1 MPVDATEPT
10 GLAAHLPAG
19 THLGSQVWRYDRGP
33 LACALLLA
41 LVGAAANLM
50 VPWLVQ
56 RTIGAFTEHRPLGA
70 LVTVMAVSAVGGAI
84 ASSCSGYLLARVGE
98 RLILRL
104 RCQVMT
110 HILRLP
116 ISVVRRHGTGNLVAR
131 VTADATRL
139 RSVIDVGVVQLPLA
153 ILTVCA
159 TIVAMALLDGT
170 LVLLTLASF
179 TVAATGIGLILKH
192 VRRNAIAQQNATG
205 ALAHRFTA
213 HLAALVTIKAYRAE
227 ARIGERLGDD
237 AAQVTRTSMAGAR
250 LLSLITPVM
259 GLGQQTAMVVVI
271 LGGGARLVDGTL
283 STGSF
288 AAFLLYLLQLVGP
301 VTLIATGVGRLQ
313 SGIAAR
319 VRFDEL
325 LAIPTEFD
333 HGLPNALAKAETDA
347 PAVSFRLVSLHHTDA
362 AVPALKD
369 VSFTLPRTGLTAL
382 VGPSGAGKSTALAL
396 VEGFLDPDGGEVHV
410 LGRNV
415 RDWPLADLR
424 RHIAYVDQQFTLV
437 EDTVRE
443 NLLLGHDDPVATSR
457 LRGALESVG
466 LLSDID
472 ALPKDWRPY
481 SAGSTTCPEGNDSAS
496 RRPVRSSPMPR
507 WSSWTNPHP
516 SRTASTSSVSG
527 QSWTISPPPARCS
540 SSLTACPPSATR
552 IRCCCSTRASSTA
565 PTPTRASSRTAS
577 ATRSSSEGR
586 LAAGRLE
593 VAPEWMPGH

>member
-472 ALPKDWRPY
+472 ALPQGLETVLGRQHDLSGGQRQRL
-481 SAGSTTCPEGNDSAS
+481 A
-496 RRPVRSSPMPR
+496 
-507 WSSWTNPHP
+507 
-516 SRTASTSSVSG
+516 TARALLTDAPLVLLDEPTSQQDG
-527 QSWTISPPPARCS
+527 LNEQRF
-540 SSLTACPPSATR
+540 
-552 IRCCCSTRASSTA
+552 RAILDDL
-565 PTPTRASSRTAS
+565 S
-577 ATRSSSEGR
+577 ATRSVLVVAHRLSTIRHADQVLLLDEGVLDGPDTHEGL
-586 LAAGRLE
+586 LAHSLRYQELVRGQAGG
-593 VAPEWMPGH
+593 WSPGGGS